1 MTTET
6 IKQPRS
12 WHQIW
17 EIAYSGFLRL
27 LAMFFIVFTFQIW
40 MKAIGISGDPN
51 VHFATME
58 PHWRS
63 IIAALCVLHP
73 LTALGLWGL
82 FSWGVAVWL
91 LNVLIQ
97 MSMHLLFA
105 NLYGFDR
112 NAVIFHA
119 VCLGIFVIFQ
129 LALRITNNKS

>member
-6 IKQPRS
+6 IKQSRS
-12 WHQIW
+12 WHELW

-27 LAMFFIVFTFQIW
+27 LAIFFIVFTFQIW
-40 MKAIGISGDPN
+40 MKAIGIASDPN

-63 IIAALCVLHP
+63 IVAALCVLHP

-82 FSWGVAVWL
+82 FSWGIAVWL

-97 MSMHLLFA
+97 MSMYLLFS
-105 NLYGFDR
+105 NLYGYDQII
-112 NAVIFHA
+112 VIFHA

-129 LALRITNNKS
+129 LALRITNNK